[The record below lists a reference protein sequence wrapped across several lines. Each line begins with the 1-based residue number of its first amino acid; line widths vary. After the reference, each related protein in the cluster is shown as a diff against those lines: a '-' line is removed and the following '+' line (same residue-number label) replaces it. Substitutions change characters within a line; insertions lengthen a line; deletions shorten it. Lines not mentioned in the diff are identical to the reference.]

1 MLEAFLLL
9 LNKILTC
16 VISSINAKVPNS
28 MLLLSFKVTLQQW
41 RKVKIVILLPNV
53 EVYLLQTEQLNGV
66 K

>member
-1 MLEAFLLL
+1 
-9 LNKILTC
+9 
-16 VISSINAKVPNS
+16 

-41 RKVKIVILLPNV
+41 KKVKIVILLPNV